1 MTDPRRALGERGLRP
16 KKSFGQNFLTSEE
29 TSAFIADACVPLEER
44 ELAHVLELGAG
55 TGALTAP
62 LVERA
67 ARVVAVE
74 RDRELLPVLAERF
87 ADAISEGK
95 LTLVEGDAKV
105 VNAEDLLGEASGGHR
120 VLAGNLP
127 YQLTGP
133 LLVRAVEQ
141 ARTISRAVFL
151 LQDEVVARLE
161 AEPGNKIYGALTV
174 FVTAAFKVKRLRTV
188 GRNCFFPPPDVTS
201 AVVALVPHAVPR
213 AEETP
218 IFRSLVK
225 GAFEQRRKTLRN
237 AWSRI
242 GSAEEIAEAAKGA
255 DIDLDARGETLDVEA
270 FNRMALCVA
279 GARATGPR

>member
-1 MTDPRRALGERGLRP
+1 MSDPRKALGERGLRP

-29 TSAFIADACVPLEER
+29 TSAFIADACVPSAER
-44 ELAHVLELGAG
+44 GRAHVLELGAG

-87 ADAISEGK
+87 ADATAEGR
-95 LTLVEGDAKV
+95 LTLVEGDAKAV
-105 VNAEDLLGEASGGHR
+105 GIEELLPDAAGHR

-141 ARTISRAVFL
+141 ARVIARAVFL

-174 FVTAAFKVKRLRTV
+174 FVSAAFRVQRLRTV
-188 GRNCFFPPPDVTS
+188 GRHCFFPPPDVTS
-201 AVVALVPHAVPR
+201 AIVALVPHETPR

-218 IFRSLVK
+218 VFRALVK

-237 AWSRI
+237 AWSRV
-242 GSAEEIAEAAKGA
+242 GPAALVSEAATSA
-255 DIDLDARGETLDVEA
+255 NIDLDARGETLDVEA
-270 FNRMALCVA
+270 FNRMALA
-279 GARATGPR
+279 LAALRS

>member
-16 KKSFGQNFLTSEE
+16 KKSFGQNFLTSDE
-29 TSAFIADACVPLEER
+29 TSDFIADACVPANER
-44 ELAHVLELGAG
+44 GIAHVLELGAG

-62 LVERA
+62 LIERA

-74 RDRELLPVLAERF
+74 RDRELLPILAARF
-87 ADAISEGK
+87 TEALDAGK
-95 LTLVEGDAKV
+95 LTLVEGDAKAV
-105 VNAEDLLGEASGGHR
+105 SVDELLGAGAAGKR

-141 ARTISRAVFL
+141 ARSISRAVFL

-174 FVTAAFKVKRLRTV
+174 FVTAAFTVKRLRTV

-201 AVVALVPHAVPR
+201 AVVA
-213 AEETP
+213 
-218 IFRSLVK
+218 
-225 GAFEQRRKTLRN
+225 
-237 AWSRI
+237 
-242 GSAEEIAEAAKGA
+242 
-255 DIDLDARGETLDVEA
+255 
-270 FNRMALCVA
+270 
-279 GARATGPR
+279 